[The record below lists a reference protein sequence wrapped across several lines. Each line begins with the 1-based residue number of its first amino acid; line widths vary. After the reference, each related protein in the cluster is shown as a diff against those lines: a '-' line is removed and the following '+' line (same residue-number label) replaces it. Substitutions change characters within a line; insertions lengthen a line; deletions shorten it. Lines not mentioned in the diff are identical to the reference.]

1 MERQKDREMIFS
13 FLLEIY
19 NLYFNI
25 FKDIYVV
32 LLLNFSDINFNF
44 SIFQELI
51 NEFVSY
57 DLILLAEFDYFFPF
71 FNLLYFRI
79 QWAIFNAFY

>member
-79 QWAIFNAFY
+79 